1 MFLLKELEACKH
13 CNIFEDFRGLFD
25 DQADDVVLIFFL
37 FTRLVQVRV
46 KILRLT
52 TFSLDVLLDADE

>member
-13 CNIFEDFRGLFD
+13 CHIFEDFRGLVD
-25 DQADDVVLIFFL
+25 DQADDVVLIFL

-52 TFSLDVLLDADE
+52 TFSLDVLLNADE

>member
-25 DQADDVVLIFFL
+25 DQADDVVLIFFCL
-37 FTRLVQVRV
+37 HVSCKLVKV
-46 KILRLT
+46 LRLT